1 MSAPEAPLGPGLVAR
16 RVLIPRAEV
25 AWLRYLLEAEDGL
38 GFVYGDGRGAVLV
51 IGTEA
56 QAHALDGW
64 LTDVLPGLGASV
76 L

>member
-1 MSAPEAPLGPGLVAR
+1 MSAPDAPLGPGLVAR
-16 RVLIPRAEV
+16 RVLIARGEV

-38 GFVYGDGRGAVLV
+38 GFVYGDGRGEVLV

-56 QAHALDGW
+56 QAEALDGW
-64 LTDVLPGLGASV
+64 LADVLPSLSASV